1 MTAVAPNDASIKWE
15 HHWDD
20 ARSRAR
26 NERKLL
32 LIDVEKDD

>member
-1 MTAVAPNDASIKWE
+1 MIVSEALEPRIVWE
-15 HHWDD
+15 HRWDD

-32 LIDVEKDD
+32 LIDVEKDN